1 MTRVLVA
8 IQSIVHFEA
17 HSWVNDRSMNA
28 KVEHAYE
35 ELFLRRVRDVWAVKV
50 VVSAIKIVVRA
61 VTVKDEPRPDSA
73 RAFSPVQYALAAI
86 LLYWPGRICFAGLFP
101 AGLCRGGRSGI

>member
-35 ELFLRRVRDVWAVKV
+35 ELFLRRVRDV
-50 VVSAIKIVVRA
+50 
-61 VTVKDEPRPDSA
+61 
-73 RAFSPVQYALAAI
+73 
-86 LLYWPGRICFAGLFP
+86 
-101 AGLCRGGRSGI
+101 